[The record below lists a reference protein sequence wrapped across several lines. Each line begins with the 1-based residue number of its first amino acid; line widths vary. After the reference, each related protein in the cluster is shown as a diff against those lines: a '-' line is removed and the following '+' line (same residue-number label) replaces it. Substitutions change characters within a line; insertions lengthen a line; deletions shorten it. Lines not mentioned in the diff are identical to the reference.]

1 MHTRCI
7 LQDATLVIILIRKI
21 TELHQKNQILMEE
34 KESKEQRLPGS
45 RASRSIC
52 SKMEGSLIQLL
63 RFGMHFALL
72 EEGADFSLALQ
83 KNTEQ
88 NTVRLDTLIVTYKF
102 LSISHYFQLP
112 SVCTVIMDAQR
123 VTETSVEV

>member
-1 MHTRCI
+1 MDTRCV
-7 LQDATLVIILIRKI
+7 LQDATLGIILIRKI
-21 TELHQKNQILMEE
+21 TELHQKNQILMEK

-45 RASRSIC
+45 RVSKYLC
-52 SKMEGSLIQLL
+52 SKMEESPIQLL
-63 RFGMHFALL
+63 RFGMHFTLL

-88 NTVRLDTLIVTYKF
+88 STVRLDTLIVTYKF

-112 SVCTVIMDAQR
+112 SVCTVIMDAQQ
-123 VTETSVEV
+123 VIETSVVV